1 MHHPDTRHSPTY
13 PLTQLLSHHA
23 ADLNS
28 KSVALN
34 SLLKMSVRAGGDPA
48 VLSAIRTAIEPLS
61 KSLSVELQQRA
72 TEYLLLL
79 SSQWDGLRPELL
91 ARMPVLDE
99 ATLRSRRA
107 FTTPSSS
114 GGDMLLDS
122 PSKGGGGN
130 DLMNLLGTPPAG
142 GGGGGNVSA
151 PASAGTAGSSL
162 LDLDD
167 IFGSPAPPAMGSGAM
182 GSGAMPPAAIAPTD
196 MLSDMFGTATT
207 LAPTPASPLPSQ
219 PTSMGAMGGGLM
231 GSPAP
236 VLGSSLGPM
245 PPRAAPV
252 VIAYDKNGLTVAIE
266 VTKPEPANPS
276 KTHLLCK
283 FSNSTCDK
291 FSNMSFQAAVPKYLK
306 LEMHPPSSSD
316 VPASSK
322 DSTTQTIT
330 LVNSL
335 QGEKNIMLKVKISY
349 SAGGS
354 KVLNYPYM
362 RHLHRKTPH
371 LRT

>member
-1 MHHPDTRHSPTY
+1 
-13 PLTQLLSHHA
+13 
-23 ADLNS
+23 
-28 KSVALN
+28 
-34 SLLKMSVRAGGDPA
+34 MSVRADGDPA

-79 SSQWDGLRPELL
+79 DSQWDGLRPELL

-107 FTTPSSS
+107 FTTLPSA

-122 PSKGGGGN
+122 PSKGQAGGGN
-130 DLMNLLGTPPAG
+130 DLMNLLGTPPASG
-142 GGGGGNVSA
+142 GSGSGGGNLSA

-167 IFGSPAPPAMGSGAM
+167 IFGSPAPPAMGMAMGGVGASSM
-182 GSGAMPPAAIAPTD
+182 GSGTMPPAAPAPTD
-196 MLSDMFGTATT
+196 MLSDMFGTSTSLSPST
-207 LAPTPASPLPSQ
+207 STPASASPSQ
-219 PTSMGAMGGGLM
+219 PTSMNAGAMGGSSSLM

-236 VLGSSLGPM
+236 VLGSSLGPL
-245 PPRAAPV
+245 PPRAAPI
-252 VIAYDKNGLTVAIE
+252 VIAYDKDGLTVAIE

-283 FSNSTCDK
+283 FSNSTSDK

-316 VPASSK
+316 VPAASK
-322 DSTTQTIT
+322 DLTTQTIT

-349 SAGGS
+349 TKAGS
-354 KVLNYPYM
+354 KVPQVRTYICEAADIYM
-362 RHLHRKTPH
+362 MRQKTLICGPSSNPK
-371 LRT
+371 